1 MSDREKLLA
10 KIRALTAKT
19 VDAGCTEAE
28 ALAAAEKAAALMR
41 EHQISDAI
49 VEMDQGTMGVKFNT
63 KSPKAP
69 LCSVIAYCTNCSSIH
84 IRNGSAKS
92 VIYVGYAPGPQIACY
107 LHDVVHRAVDT
118 ATKDF
123 RNGRFYRARR
133 TDKTRRKAVEDFVD
147 GMVRSLSRR
156 LLDMFRET
164 IIQNHRNKAKAALEN
179 LFPDT
184 KTVSHKDRKTRFD
197 EAGWQG
203 HRAADRVNLA
213 RGVDRSP
220 VVGLIEKAG
229 A

>member
-1 MSDREKLLA
+1 MADREKLIA

-19 VDAGCTEAE
+19 VSAGCTEAE

-49 VEMDQGTMGVKFNT
+49 VEMDQGSMGVKFNT

-84 IRNGSAKS
+84 MRNGS
-92 VIYVGYAPGPQIACY
+92 VRTVVYVGYAPGPQIACY

-118 ATKDF
+118 ATKEF
-123 RNGRFYRARR
+123 RQGSFYRARR
-133 TDKTRRKAVEDFVD
+133 SDKTRRKAVEDFHA

-156 LLDMFRET
+156 LLDMFDET
-164 IIQNHRNKAKAALEN
+164 ISEERRNKAKAALN
-179 LFPDT
+179 DLFPDT
-184 KTVSHKDRKTRFD
+184 KTVSHKDRKVRFD

-213 RGVDRSP
+213 HGVDRSA
-220 VVGLIEKAG
+220 VAGFIGKAG

>member
-19 VDAGCTEAE
+19 VSAGCTEAE

-49 VEMDQGTMGVKFNT
+49 VEMDQGSIGVKFNT

-69 LCSVIAYCTNCSSIH
+69 LCSIVAYCTNCRSIH
-84 IRNGSAKS
+84 TRNGS
-92 VIYVGYAPGPQIACY
+92 VRTVVYVGYAPGPQIACY

-118 ATKDF
+118 ATRDF
-123 RNGRFYRARR
+123 RQGSFYRARR
-133 TDKTRRKAVEDFVD
+133 SEKTRRKAVEDFHV
-147 GMVRSLSRR
+147 GMVQRLSRR
-156 LLDMFRET
+156 LLDMFADT
-164 IIQNHRNKAKAALEN
+164 ICEDRRNKAKAALNE
-179 LFPDT
+179 LFPES
-184 KTVSHKDRKTRFD
+184 KTVSHKARKTRFE

-203 HRAADRVNLA
+203 SRAADRVNLA
-213 RGVDRSP
+213 HGVDRSG
-220 VVGLIEKAG
+220 VSGLIGKVG